1 LQALDA
7 VISTDPIITR
17 IVIRRNQSLSW
28 QGLGLILAGGL
39 ALNLAIG
46 LAAGV
51 AAGWWP
57 VAAYEGGVFVLFAA
71 ILACLT
77 ANRSREIVTV
87 YEREVVVEYGR
98 RRLEMR
104 VEMDRYWARVEECSN
119 PRPAL
124 IIRSRGVA
132 VEIAR
137 ALDEEARAALA
148 ARLRQLLG
156 PTAWLSGA
164 KITGPMP
171 SGQL

>member
-1 LQALDA
+1 MF
-7 VISTDPIITR
+7 
-17 IVIRRNQSLSW
+17 
-28 QGLGLILAGGL
+28 LAGGL

-57 VAAYEGGVFVLFAA
+57 VAAFEGGAFALFAV

-77 ANRSREIVTV
+77 ANRA
-87 YEREVVVEYGR
+87 REVVTVHERTVAVEYGR
-98 RRLEMR
+98 RRLETR
-104 VEMDRYWARVEECSN
+104 IELDRYWARVESCRN

-124 IIRSRGVA
+124 VVRSRGVS

-148 ARLRQLLG
+148 ARLRELLG
-156 PTAWLSGA
+156 PTAVGPAARIS
-164 KITGPMP
+164 GPMP

>member
-1 LQALDA
+1 MS
-7 VISTDPIITR
+7 STDPIITR

-28 QGLGLILAGGL
+28 QGLGLFLAGGL
-39 ALNLAIG
+39 VLNLAIA

-57 VAAYEGGVFVLFAA
+57 VAAFEGGAFVFYAV

-77 ANRSREIVTV
+77 ANRAREIVTV
-87 YEREVVVEYGR
+87 HEHTVAIEYGR
-98 RRLEMR
+98 LRRETR
-104 VEMDRYWARVEECSN
+104 VEMDRYWARVEGCRN

-137 ALDEEARAALA
+137 ALDEKARAALA
-148 ARLRQLLG
+148 ARLRELIG
-156 PTAWLSGA
+156 PAAMGPEA
-164 KITGPMP
+164 KITDPMP

>member
-1 LQALDA
+1 M
-7 VISTDPIITR
+7 SSPDPIITR

-57 VAAYEGGVFVLFAA
+57 VAAYEGGAFVLFAV
-71 ILACLT
+71 ILASLT
-77 ANRSREIVTV
+77 ANRSREVVTV
-87 YEREVVVEYGR
+87 HERAVMVEYGR
-98 RRLEMR
+98 RRMEMR

-137 ALDEEARAALA
+137 ALDEEARIALA
-148 ARLRQLLG
+148 ARLRELLG
-156 PTAWLSGA
+156 PTARVPAA
-164 KITGPMP
+164 KITDLMP